1 MVRPFVS
8 LVLAAAT
15 TIAGLGLAW
24 VGGAVHY
31 ATSAVARVDPGALVA
46 LVAGIVLLVGAGATL
61 AIHWVGALVVGA
73 VHGLLG
79 MLALVVPFGNPFGGG
94 IFSPVFQ
101 ITRMLSKVDRMLGDG
116 ATLFY
121 FSGTALVVGG
131 LLVGAALGVR
141 SRRLSGPSSRTAV
154 AVSSVLGGVLLLGA
168 AGLLVTAGGQFA
180 RGIVQIFR
188 YDAVAAGLTVL
199 AGVLAGFAGLL
210 LRWSSAGVAIAAG
223 LVLVAGVA
231 AALGAVPPAALGPLL
246 AGYGL
251 TAIVGATAL
260 GASLGGIA
268 RSDDEVPAV
277 ADDL

>member
-1 MVRPFVS
+1 VVRPFVS